1 MEENLGIENLT
12 PDEYDVFRQ
21 MLIEEAWII
30 LSDKRKYV
38 KNDTLNTAS
47 KIFHLDRICDFFFL
61 EDELEIIGDF
71 NSLKKTIIVR
81 HFLKDH
87 IKDI

>member
-38 KNDTLNTAS
+38 KNDTLNTAL

>member
-1 MEENLGIENLT
+1 MKENLRIEDLS
-12 PDEYDVFRQ
+12 PDEYEVFRQ
-21 MLIEEAWII
+21 IMLEESLII
-30 LSDKRKYV
+30 LSDKSKYI

-47 KIFHLDRICDFFFL
+47 KIFHLDMICDFFFL
-61 EDELEIIGDF
+61 EDELEVIGDF

>member
-38 KNDTLNTAS
+38 KSDTLNTAS